1 MKEHEVYRRG
11 RTPGAIAEIMA
22 DGLRATGFP
31 AERLLTFVEE
41 HDAVDYVMSVMQ
53 PGDVVI
59 IIADDTMGVKRQLGP
74 ILTE

>member
-1 MKEHEVYRRG
+1 
-11 RTPGAIAEIMA
+11 
-22 DGLRATGFP
+22 
-31 AERLLTFVEE
+31 
-41 HDAVDYVMSVMQ
+41 MSVMQ